1 MKKDNLH
8 IEDTKIN
15 LSSWLEKINRDC
27 KLAISVDCVI
37 FGYTDADLY
46 IALRPCTMPPFEG
59 DLSLV
64 GELLEPHETLD
75 VAAKRVLFERTQL
88 EDVYLEQVQTFSDI
102 DRHPL
107 GRVITV
113 AYYSLIKLDEYY
125 DNLPDSGDLQWVK
138 IQDVKTLAFDHNAI
152 LDCCLARLQ
161 LQLREQPVG
170 FSLLPKKFT
179 LNQLQQL
186 YEVILGITID
196 KRNFRRKLKSL
207 DILQDQGEHQT
218 DVSHRPAKLYSFCK
232 ESYQDRVAG
241 GLNLKNEKNWF
252 V

>member
-1 MKKDNLH
+1 MPENEETKKNL
-8 IEDTKIN
+8 T
-15 LSSWLEKINRDC
+15 SWLEKINRDF

-75 VAAKRVLFERTQL
+75 TAAKRILFDRTQL
-88 EDVYLEQVQTFSDI
+88 DDVYLEQVQTFSDI

-125 DNLPDSGDLQWVK
+125 DNLPESGDLQWIK
-138 IQDVKTLAFDHNAI
+138 IQEVKTLAFDHNQI
-152 LDCCLARLQ
+152 LDCCLSRLQ
-161 LQLREQPVG
+161 FQLREQPVG

-218 DVSHRPAKLYSFCK
+218 DVSHRPAKLYSFC
-232 ESYQDRVAG
+232 EASYQDRVAE
-241 GLNLKNEKNWF
+241 GLNLKSEKNWF